1 MNDQSTNQTPPV
13 VMAFSGLDPTGG
25 AGLQADIEA
34 IASMGCHTTPIASC
48 LTVQTTTD
56 VLGVVPIDATL
67 IIEQARAVLEDMP
80 IHAFKIGLL
89 PTVESIETIATI
101 LSDYPTIPVVIDP
114 ILRAGGG
121 SALANEATVEALL
134 ELLAPRATII
144 TPNSHEATTLVRGC
158 DTLDAAAM
166 GLLSHGCDY
175 VLITGTHR
183 KTPQVTNTL
192 YSNHRKIKA
201 FTWDRLEGEYHG
213 SGCTLAAS
221 IAALIAHGQ
230 EPVSAVHAAQ
240 KYTWQS
246 LKNGSHLGMGQQIP
260 NRLFWVRESKS

>member
-1 MNDQSTNQTPPV
+1 MTQVPPV

-34 IASMGCHTTPIASC
+34 IASMGCHTTPVASC

-56 VLGVVPIDATL
+56 VLGVIPIDATL

-80 IHAFKIGLL
+80 VHAFKIGLL
-89 PTVESIETIATI
+89 PNVETVETIATI
-101 LSDYPTIPVVIDP
+101 LSDYPSIPVIVDP
-114 ILRAGGG
+114 VLSAGGG
-121 SALANEATVEALL
+121 AALANESTTEALL
-134 ELLAPRATII
+134 ELIVPLTTIM
-144 TPNSHEATTLVRGC
+144 TPNSNEATALIRGG

-175 VLITGTHR
+175 VLVTGTHR

-192 YSNHRKIKA
+192 YGDSRKIKA
-201 FTWDRLEGEYHG
+201 YNWDRLEGEYHG
-213 SGCTLAAS
+213 SGCTLASS

-230 EPVSAVHAAQ
+230 TPVSAVEAAQ
-240 KYTWQS
+240 KYTWQA
-246 LKNGSHLGMGQQIP
+246 LKNATRLGMGQQIP
-260 NRLFWVRESKS
+260 NRLFWVSESET